1 MLSLL
6 LSAALT
12 LAASAHVAQAQ
23 TAQTPP
29 PTAEE
34 IKAAVAEINDA
45 FIKGKTPERVQA
57 IQKNARIVDAK
68 VIECV
73 GKGLKDGD
81 VLVLDAAIEALRF
94 MKHPDALDALQAAV
108 KREKRLEKLP
118 ESLAK
123 LFKAIAQHGNP
134 KSIPL
139 LADGVFSLQEYK
151 VIEARVLGL
160 ANIRDKQSVE
170 QLVALMRV
178 AGREKVQPYMGH
190 FRIALM
196 LLTGVDQ
203 GVSQD
208 TWMSWWNNH
217 KDDFTVAPT
226 PPPLPKDM
234 QNKWDYF
241 WGNEVER
248 PRGKKRGERGDDR

>member
-6 LSAALT
+6 ITAVLTLSAP
-12 LAASAHVAQAQ
+12 AQA
-23 TAQTPP
+23 AQTPP

-34 IKAAVAEINDA
+34 IKAAVAELNDA
-45 FIKGKTPERVQA
+45 FVKGKTPERVQA

-73 GKGLKDGD
+73 AKGLKDD
-81 VLVLDAAIEALRF
+81 DALVLDAAIEALRF
-94 MKHPDALDALQAAV
+94 MKHPDALDALQATV

-118 ESLAK
+118 ESRAK
-123 LFKAIAQHGNP
+123 LFKAIGQHGSP
-134 KSIPL
+134 KSIAL
-139 LADGVFSLQEYK
+139 LADNLFSTQDYK

-170 QLVALMRV
+170 QLIGLMRV
-178 AGREKVQPYMGH
+178 AGRDKVQPFMAH
-190 FRIALM
+190 FRMALM
-196 LLTGVDQ
+196 VLTSVDQ

-208 TWMSWWNNH
+208 SWMSWWNAH
-217 KDDFTVAPT
+217 KDDFSVAAT
-226 PPPLPKDM
+226 PPPLPKEM
-234 QNKWDYF
+234 QMKWDYF